1 MTPAAADIHA
11 ELADIEREL
20 PPARRSAHALARQSP
35 QSALIS
41 ADRVRLLEFRR
52 DRLRADLAATEATP

>member
-1 MTPAAADIHA
+1 MTAASAEVHA
-11 ELADIEREL
+11 ELAEIERQL

-52 DRLRADLAATEATP
+52 DRLRADLAAAESRP